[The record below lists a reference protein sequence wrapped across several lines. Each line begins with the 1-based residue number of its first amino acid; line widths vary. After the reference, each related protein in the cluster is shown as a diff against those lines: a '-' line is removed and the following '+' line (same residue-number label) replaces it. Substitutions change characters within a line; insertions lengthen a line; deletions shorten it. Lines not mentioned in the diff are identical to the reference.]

1 MFSTSKTI
9 QPWDM
14 SNLTYCKEHN
24 IFVVAIVTRF
34 FYAATEKGNSV

>member
-1 MFSTSKTI
+1 MLSTLKII

-24 IFVVAIVTRF
+24 IFVVEIVTRF
-34 FYAATEKGNSV
+34 FYAAIEKGN